1 MMRAGTCKSDPRGPG
16 SGRVTRVWHPSGA
29 ALTRCVHSPEPVAE
43 GAGRVAVAAGAEGD
57 SLAASLAELSP
68 ASPELIEKRELLRR
82 SDTKFLVPAR
92 LLGPLVGA
100 LAQDFRVL
108 RGEGGDLS
116 AYHTLYYDTPGLRC
130 YHDHRRGR
138 RLRQKVRVR
147 EYVDRSMS
155 FVEVKCRRSE
165 VLTVKQRFRRDP
177 GAGALTSDER
187 VFVATHCRFS
197 TESIG
202 PVARVAYRRAILLG
216 AASNERVTIDVDLAV
231 GAGAELEALK
241 GVAIVEV
248 KQPSFSASTRAMR
261 ALRDLEMRWL
271 SLSKYCTSM
280 VLARGG
286 LPCHRF
292 LPALRAIERMRS

>member
-1 MMRAGTCKSDPRGPG
+1 M
-16 SGRVTRVWHPSGA
+16 TRVWHPSGA
-29 ALTRCVHSPEPVAE
+29 ALTRCVHSPEPVAAGT
-43 GAGRVAVAAGAEGD
+43 GAGRGAKAAGAGGE
-57 SLAASLAELSP
+57 SLAASLAEVSP
-68 ASPELIEKRELLRR
+68 ASPELLEMRELLCR

-92 LLGPLVGA
+92 LLAPLVKA
-100 LAQDFRVL
+100 LAEDFRVL
-108 RGEGGDLS
+108 RGERGDVS
-116 AYHTLYYDTPGLRC
+116 AYHTLYYDTPELQC

-147 EYVDRSMS
+147 EYLDRSMS

-165 VLTVKQRFRRDP
+165 VLTVKKRLRREP
-177 GAGALTSDER
+177 GAGALTADER
-187 VFVATHCRFS
+187 AFVAAHCRFP
-197 TESIG
+197 TESLG

-216 AASNERVTIDVDLAV
+216 VASNERVTIDVDLAV
-231 GAGAELEALK
+231 GSGAELEALE

-292 LPALRAIERMRS
+292 LPALRALERMRS